1 MGYRPTKSDME
12 AARALNAKG
21 FKHCRACGETKTLDG
36 FSKQSKA
43 WDGKRTQCNCCR
55 AKAAVQY
62 YEVNK
67 KQIIERQAEYRA
79 TPAGKAS
86 QAKYEASPKGKAAKA
101 KYQPSR
107 ASKRADGVVEHFVY
121 LAELTLNET
130 GETVAKIGSTHT
142 PLNRR
147 FGYRAVTARP
157 VASISCGG
165 QAAALNLEQYIQG
178 RFAEHS
184 IVPEQKFDGDKEC
197 FDVAKLDHYRNIFTC
212 IGRGYEA
219 DQDFMF
225 FDDREVSEAHTVEA
239 DFSGKEVAA

>member
-1 MGYRPTKSDME
+1 MARPSKAE
-12 AARALNAKG
+12 KAKAVELNKQG
-21 FKHCRACGETKTLDG
+21 LKHCPKCDTTKPLDKFG
-36 FSKQSKA
+36 KRSTA
-43 WDGKRTQCNCCR
+43 WDGKYAYCKCCKANAD
-55 AKAAVQY
+55 AKYQ
-62 YEVNK
+62 
-67 KQIIERQAEYRA
+67 A
-79 TPAGKAS
+79 TPAGKAT
-86 QAKYEASPKGKAAKA
+86 QAKVKA
-101 KYQPSR
+101 KYQPSLAR
-107 ASKRADGVVEHFVY
+107 KRADGVVEHFVY

-212 IGRGYEA
+212 IVRGYEA